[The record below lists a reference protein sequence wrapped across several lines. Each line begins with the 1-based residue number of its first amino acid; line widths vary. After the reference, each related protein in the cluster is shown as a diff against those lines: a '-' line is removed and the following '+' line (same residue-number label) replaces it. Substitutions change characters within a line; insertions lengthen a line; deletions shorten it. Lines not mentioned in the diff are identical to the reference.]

1 MRVSLSIQSCSR
13 SEQRSPACSVSVS
26 DPLFCE
32 AYSCLFILWKRF
44 VFRDFLHSFSSYF
57 KFTMSKQE
65 WSLWGQ
71 QWGFL
76 HRKIKKNQANQTV
89 LWLAPA
95 RFGLQRVMSW
105 SPQRFWLGLATCL
118 LVSGSLR
125 WLLMTSMGCI
135 QAVLFVSRWVGS
147 AVQHPSCCHS
157 TSSHGLGFAFWPL
170 PERAETL

>member
-26 DPLFCE
+26 DLLFCE

-76 HRKIKKNQANQTV
+76 HRKIKKKQPKANQPSKPNHPVTGSCT
-89 LWLAPA
+89 LWLAE
-95 RFGLQRVMSW
+95 GDE
-105 SPQRFWLGLATCL
+105 
-118 LVSGSLR
+118 LVS
-125 WLLMTSMGCI
+125 
-135 QAVLFVSRWVGS
+135 AVLLDRAGHLPVGFGIPPLAPDDLHRLSRWVGS
-147 AVQHPSCCHS
+147 AVQHPSCCHG